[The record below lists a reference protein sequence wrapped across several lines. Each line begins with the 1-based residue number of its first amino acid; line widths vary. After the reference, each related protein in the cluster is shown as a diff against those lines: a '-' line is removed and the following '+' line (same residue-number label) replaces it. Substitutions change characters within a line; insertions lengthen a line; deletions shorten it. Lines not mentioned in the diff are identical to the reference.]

1 MNIDLKW
8 EQDLDLDLELDN
20 IFSMDFLRVVGNKL
34 YIRFSQ
40 CWKEE
45 GYISVLDPDDEDP
58 YLKGVES
65 QESSEHYEY
74 GCAGPDIG
82 AS

>member
-1 MNIDLKW
+1 MILTGNYEEW
-8 EQDLDLDLELDN
+8 EQDN
-20 IFSMDFLRVVGNKL
+20 TFPVNYLRVVGNKL

-45 GYISVLDPDDEDP
+45 GFISVLDPDDEDP

-65 QESSEHYEY
+65 SEQYEC
-74 GCAGPDIG
+74 GCAGPGLG
-82 AS
+82 AT